1 MIRRHFCFLFFV
13 SIYLAL
19 AGVHVTQAEEEVEN
33 LVVNAG
39 FEGRSMEPWWLW
51 IEDWENVE
59 AAMTIVNWESFTGS
73 QSLIVEITKRGG
85 GQRVELHQGGHGT
98 PAFHLKKGQK
108 LTYAFWAK
116 AEEGISVSAIMC
128 ACHREPPWT
137 MYCKKNITISDEWT
151 DLWAPVDVFVDD
163 DLVGIY
169 VELRDNREISIWF
182 DYFRL
187 YEGDY
192 ILEFPRIAVEPR
204 TKLAFTWAAIRS
216 AR

>member
-1 MIRRHFCFLFFV
+1 MIRRHPCFLLFV
-13 SIYLAL
+13 SVYLAL
-19 AGVHVTQAEEEVEN
+19 VGSHAARAEEEVEN
-33 LVVNAG
+33 WVVNG
-39 FEGRSMEPWWLW
+39 DFEGRTTEPWWLW

-59 AAMTIVNWESFTGS
+59 AAMTIVDWESFTGS
-73 QSLIVEITKRGG
+73 QSLLVEITKRGG
-85 GQRVELHQGGHGT
+85 GQCVELHQGGHGT

-116 AEEGISVSAIMC
+116 TEQGKTC
-128 ACHREPPWT
+128 AAVMVVNHRDVPWT
-137 MYCKKNITISDEWT
+137 RYGVRSITITDEWT
-151 DLWAPVDVFVDD
+151 DYWVPVDAFVDD

-169 VELRDNREISIWF
+169 VELKDNREISIWF

-204 TKLAFTWAAIRS
+204 TKLASTWAAFRS
-216 AR
+216 TR

>member
-1 MIRRHFCFLFFV
+1 MIGRHSCFLLFV

-19 AGVHVTQAEEEVEN
+19 AGVHVTRAKEELEN
-33 LVVNAG
+33 LVVNG
-39 FEGRSMEPWWLW
+39 DFEGRTTEPWWLW
-51 IEDWENVE
+51 VEDWENVE

-73 QSLIVEITKRGG
+73 QSLLVEITKRGG

-116 AEEGISVSAIMC
+116 TEQGKTC
-128 ACHREPPWT
+128 AAGMYVNHRDAPWT
-137 MYCKKNITISDEWT
+137 NYCKHYITITDEWT
-151 DLWAPVDVFVDD
+151 DFWAPVDAFVDD

-187 YEGDY
+187 YEGDH

-204 TKLAFTWAAIRS
+204 TKLASTWAAIRS